1 MKTMTTDP
9 SLALL
14 QDISQSGLSEP
25 FDQLDGTLTA
35 DGSVDGKEISWQ
47 TFTSSNSP
55 HGDMA
60 VDSRSK
66 GAIDLEGEEVSYLSF
81 KNKSVPHSGPT
92 QEIVTVDSKSK
103 GAIDLEEEVS
113 YLSFK
118 NDNAPHSGPT
128 KEVVTVDSESKGAI
142 DLEEEVSY
150 NSFKNDG
157 VPRSGP
163 TKDIDLDQ
171 KHSDT
176 IMPSQTLETQNSQD
190 DHVVVGVYDEE
201 FGQEVT
207 VKQPQAWHFAPNRRR
222 RLIMCY
228 LASAILLTVVILGA
242 VLGTQNNQS
251 TNSSGEVDSMD
262 TPAPN
267 TEIAGGS
274 FPAPG
279 PLAPAD
285 PSSATSI
292 APGFPPSSATSPNS
306 TPVALASPNGMPTI
320 ISSPNGAPIAV
331 ASPNGAPT
339 SLTADSALMQLLFTV
354 SGSRLF
360 ASGSPQLVAA
370 NFLANETLTNYD
382 DAKTIQRYA
391 ILTMVAS
398 LLNGDMTSV
407 GSTDECDWGVIVCA
421 SSGRVTELAMTGM
434 GLSGEIPPEI
444 SSLQALTKLDL
455 SSNAIKGVLPE
466 EFFSL
471 QNLKYIYLDSN
482 QLSGTISPLIGN
494 MIQLEALY
502 LAQNQFNGMIPSTLP
517 QTLRK
522 SSQMRG
528 RSNDAG

>member
-55 HGDMA
+55 HGDMT

-92 QEIVTVDSKSK
+92 QEIVTEDSKSK
-103 GAIDLEEEVS
+103 GAIDLEGEEVS

-118 NDNAPHSGPT
+118 NDG
-128 KEVVTVDSESKGAI
+128 
-142 DLEEEVSY
+142 VS
-150 NSFKNDG
+150 
-157 VPRSGP
+157 RSGP

-228 LASAILLTVVILGA
+228 LASAILLTVVVLGA

-251 TNSSGEVDSMD
+251 TNSSVEVDSMD

-306 TPVALASPNGMPTI
+306 TPVAVASPNGMPTI

-382 DAKTIQRYA
+382 DAKIIQRYA

-482 QLSGTISPLIGN
+482 QLSGTISSLIGN

-528 RSNDAG
+528 RSNNAG